1 MISFIKGTI
10 HSVDKDNVVVQTTGG
25 VGYKIFLSKNI
36 VLKYLPGKEVSFFTY
51 LKVSDSALDLYG
63 FENTEQKE
71 FFELLLSVSGVGPKS
86 AMNILNLGSID
97 DIKGAIARQD
107 VKYLTTVQGMGQKTA
122 ERLVVELKNK
132 IGKMENMA
140 EITGDSQILADVIDG
155 LASMGYGKEE
165 AKDTVKSIDTKNK
178 TTEQVLREALK
189 RLSK

>member
-1 MISFIKGTI
+1 MISFLKGTI

-36 VLKYLPGKEVSFFTY
+36 VLKYLSGQEASFFTY

>member
-36 VLKYLPGKEVSFFTY
+36 VLKYLSGQEASFFTY

>member
-36 VLKYLPGKEVSFFTY
+36 VLKYLSGQEVSFFTY